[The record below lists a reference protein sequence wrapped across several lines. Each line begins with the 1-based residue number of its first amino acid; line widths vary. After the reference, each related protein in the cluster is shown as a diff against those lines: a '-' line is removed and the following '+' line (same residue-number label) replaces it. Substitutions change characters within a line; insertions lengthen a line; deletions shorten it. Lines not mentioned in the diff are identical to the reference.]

1 MNMDTIKNQK
11 FTPTKK
17 ETLTAERKCAKQCAL
32 KTKETTKKAKSQ
44 AMEARLNHIFSYYHR
59 VYTSFGVEV

>member
-1 MNMDTIKNQK
+1 MNMDIIRNQK

-32 KTKETTKKAKSQ
+32 EIKETTKKAESQ
-44 AMEARLNHIFSYYHR
+44 AMEAMLDHIFSYYHR
-59 VYTSFGVEV
+59 VYTSFRVEV